1 MALAWGVFFPAAA
14 AAARHLKPAGG
25 PTFFYAHVALNSVGF
40 VLLCAGFGTV
50 YQSIRN
56 ADGPGAHHFD
66 GGFHTRLGLAVF
78 ILAFFQPLGGLLRP
92 HAPPPGAQP
101 GQARRLWELG
111 HKFMGRTLIALALL
125 AAATGIALAADH
137 GGGRAA
143 TQAGLALWIL
153 YCVLVLGGGS
163 AALEMLRRRREA
175 PGGSGSAPTG
185 SWARLG
191 A

>member
-14 AAARHLKPAGG
+14 AAARHLKAAGG
-25 PTFFYAHVALNSVGF
+25 PTFFYAHVSLNAVGF
-40 VLLCAGFGTV
+40 VLLCAGFGAV
-50 YQSIRN
+50 YQSIRA
-56 ADGPGAHHFD
+56 ADGPGARHFD

-78 ILAFFQPLGGLLRP
+78 ILAFLQPAGGLLRP
-92 HAPPPGAQP
+92 HAPPAGEKP

-111 HKFMGRTLIALALL
+111 HKFMGRTLIGLALL

-153 YCVLVLGGGS
+153 YCILVLGGGS

-175 PGGSGSAPTG
+175 GGATPTG
-185 SWARLG
+185 SWMRMG
-191 A
+191 P